1 MPKRVL
7 KFINMKKINILT
19 VFIGALLYAFLFWNE
34 KMGINVFV
42 FTSIVLTYLFISKSI
57 EMNSKKQIIS
67 ALGTLIASILITI
80 NHSLTSFFVYYL
92 SFAILLGFI
101 FDTEIKTVYYS
112 LIAFIVKVVTAQI
125 QSIKIFFSEIK
136 KSKMNGI
143 LKFIKIVFL
152 PLIVLIIFHFIFASA
167 NPIYKNY
174 SGIVFEKI
182 GHFIEQIISI
192 EFLGQLLSFVFGL
205 FIMNFIVYKG
215 VSKKFKN
222 KELQK
227 FETIIRKRKRNSYF
241 KRVGLKTE
249 NRIAVLMVFMINLL
263 LLLINIIDINWI
275 WFGKIGNDP
284 ATLSQLVHQGTSYLI
299 FSIFLSI
306 AIMLYYFRKNQN
318 FYSKNKSLKIGSYI
332 WLFQNVIL
340 AISVA
345 LRNYHYIA
353 NAGLAYKRI
362 GVIFFLLLTITGLAL
377 MFIKIKNKKTMFY
390 LFKKNS
396 WALYFMFLFIAFF
409 NWDVIIAKYNLSHN
423 IKAGI
428 DRVFLHKLS
437 NKALYVIYEN
447 NEIILD
453 NPAATY
459 KKRAFGNNSDLN
471 YNEGWNYELKTKI
484 DKFLQNYPKNS
495 WKSWNLADYKSY
507 KELMKYNPKTLDNL

>member
-1 MPKRVL
+1 
-7 KFINMKKINILT
+7 MKKFKILT

-34 KMGINVFV
+34 KMGINVLV
-42 FTSIVLTYLFISKSI
+42 FTSMIITYLFISKTI

-67 ALGTLIASILITI
+67 ALGTLIAAILITV
-80 NHSLTSFFVYYL
+80 NHSLTSFFVFYF

-112 LIAFIVKVVTAQI
+112 LIASIVKLFTSQI
-125 QSIKIFFSEIK
+125 QSIEHFFSEMK

-143 LKFIKIVFL
+143 LKFIKIAFL
-152 PLIVLIIFHFIFASA
+152 PFIVLIIFHFIFASA

-174 SGIVFEKI
+174 SGIIFEKI
-182 GHFIEQIISI
+182 GLFIEKIISI
-192 EFLGQLLSFVFGL
+192 EFLQQFITFVFGI
-205 FIMNFIVYKG
+205 FIMNFMVYKG
-215 VSKKFKN
+215 ISKKFKN
-222 KELQK
+222 KELHK
-227 FETIIRKRKRNSYF
+227 LETIIRKRKKATNS
-241 KRVGLKTE
+241 KKLALKTE
-249 NRIAVLMVFMINLL
+249 NRIAVLMIVMINLL

-275 WFGKIGNDP
+275 WFGEIGNDP

-318 FYSKNKSLKIGSYI
+318 FYSKNKSLKITSYI
-332 WLFQNVIL
+332 WLSQNMIL

-362 GVIFFLLLTITGLAL
+362 GVIFFLLLTIIGLAL
-377 MFIKIKNKKTMFY
+377 MFVKIKNKKTMFY

-396 WALYFMFLFIAFF
+396 WVLYFMFLFIAFF
-409 NWDVIIAKYNLSHN
+409 NWDVIIAKYNLSHYE
-423 IKAGI
+423 KAGI

-437 NKALYVIYEN
+437 DKALYVIYQN
-447 NEIILD
+447 NNVILN

-459 KKRAFGNNSDLN
+459 KKRVFGNNTDLN
-471 YNEGWNYELKTKI
+471 YNDNWNYELNNKI
-484 DKFLQNYPKNS
+484 NKFMKKYQKNS
-495 WKSWNLADYKSY
+495 WKSWNLADYKSF
-507 KELMKYNPKTLDNL
+507 KELSKYNQKKFENEGSNPNSF